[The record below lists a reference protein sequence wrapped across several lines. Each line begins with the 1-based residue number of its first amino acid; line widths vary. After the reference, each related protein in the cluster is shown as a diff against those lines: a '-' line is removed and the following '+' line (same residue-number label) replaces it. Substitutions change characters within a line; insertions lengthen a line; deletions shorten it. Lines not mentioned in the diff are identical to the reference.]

1 MCLIGWGSVAVVPA
15 SSPASAFSG
24 LGGPWVGVAVR
35 VVVGEQLGLRSQG
48 GKRAVDVR
56 VRAAAPP
63 LIYAVGA
70 CMEGSVGKGV
80 WRLV

>member
-1 MCLIGWGSVAVVPA
+1 M
-15 SSPASAFSG
+15 
-24 LGGPWVGVAVR
+24 GVAVR